1 MQSGPQLRMDGSKYF
16 STVHGERPPG
26 DPLQHVH
33 FYQDGLPFDA
43 GRLLLTEMIENDE
56 RLKALAAKKLS
67 RQPKQKAVEIVD
79 DGDDGDHTPQDQPDD
94 EDDGKSDVNLEMWL
108 TGDAKYDF
116 NKHIRGAIA
125 DRYQRRGINSVL
137 NAVEFLV
144 NEQKIVPVER
154 LCPGFQLLLTPKAA

>member
-43 GRLLLTEMIENDE
+43 GRVLLADMIKDDE

-79 DGDDGDHTPQDQPDD
+79 DDDDDDHTPQDQPDD
-94 EDDGKSDVNLEMWL
+94 EDDGDGDVNLEMWL
-108 TGDAKYDF
+108 TGDVKYIFAK
-116 NKHIRGAIA
+116 IRATIA
-125 DRYQRRGINSVL
+125 DRYQKRGINSID
-137 NAVEFLV
+137 NAVVFLV
-144 NEQKIVPVER
+144 IEQKVVPVER
-154 LCPGFQLLLTPKAA
+154 LCAEFKEIIKKATA

>member
-43 GRLLLTEMIENDE
+43 GRLLLTEMIEGDE

-67 RQPKQKAVEIVD
+67 RQKKQVVAVVD
-79 DGDDGDHTPQDQPDD
+79 ADIDSVDGDHSPQDQTTKMTATSIWNY
-94 EDDGKSDVNLEMWL
+94 G
-108 TGDAKYDF
+108 
-116 NKHIRGAIA
+116 
-125 DRYQRRGINSVL
+125 
-137 NAVEFLV
+137 
-144 NEQKIVPVER
+144 
-154 LCPGFQLLLTPKAA
+154 

>member
-67 RQPKQKAVEIVD
+67 RQKKQVVAVVETD
-79 DGDDGDHTPQDQPDD
+79 DDGDHTPQDVDDD
-94 EDDGKSDVNLEMWL
+94 EDDNDSDVNLEMWL
-108 TGDAKYDF
+108 TGDVKYIFAK
-116 NKHIRGAIA
+116 IRATIA
-125 DRYQRRGINSVL
+125 DRYQKRGINSID
-137 NAVEFLV
+137 NAVVFLV
-144 NEQKIVPVER
+144 IEQKVVPVER
-154 LCPGFQLLLTPKAA
+154 LCAEFKEIIKKATA

>member
-43 GRLLLTEMIENDE
+43 GRLLLTEMIEGDE

-67 RQPKQKAVEIVD
+67 RQKKQVVAVVD
-79 DGDDGDHTPQDQPDD
+79 ADIDSVDGDHSPQDQSDD
-94 EDDGKSDVNLEMWL
+94 EDDSDINLELWL
-108 TGDAKYDF
+108 TGEAKYDF
-116 NKHIRGAIA
+116 KEVRAAIA
-125 DRYQRRGINSVL
+125 DRYQKRGVNSTRD
-137 NAVEFLV
+137 AVEFLV
-144 NEQKIVPVER
+144 SEQKIVPVER
-154 LCPGFQLLLTPKAA
+154 LCAGFQLLLTPKAA